1 MQSTDQSSLLIRD
14 ARPEDFE
21 RLHAID
27 RAAFPPELAYSR
39 RELAQWIGSRGCRT
53 WVAEA
58 AGEVVGFAVAC
69 VERRGLAHL
78 ATLDVAPG
86 RQRRGVGGRLLAT
99 AEAWLWEAGARE
111 IALET
116 AVGEAGA
123 RAFYERHG
131 YRAVR
136 RLPRYYRRG
145 LDAWLMVKE
154 RATRA

>member
-1 MQSTDQSSLLIRD
+1 VQSTDQSSLLIRD
-14 ARPEDFE
+14 ARPGDFE

-39 RELAQWIGSRGCRT
+39 RELALWIGSRGCRT

-58 AGEVVGFAVAC
+58 AGEVVGFVVAC
-69 VERRGLAHL
+69 LERRGLAHL
-78 ATLDVAPG
+78 ATLDVVPEQ
-86 RQRRGVGGRLLAT
+86 QRRGVGGRLLAT
-99 AEAWLWEAGARE
+99 AEAWLWEAGARR

-116 AVGEAGA
+116 AAGEAGA

-154 RATRA
+154 QATRA